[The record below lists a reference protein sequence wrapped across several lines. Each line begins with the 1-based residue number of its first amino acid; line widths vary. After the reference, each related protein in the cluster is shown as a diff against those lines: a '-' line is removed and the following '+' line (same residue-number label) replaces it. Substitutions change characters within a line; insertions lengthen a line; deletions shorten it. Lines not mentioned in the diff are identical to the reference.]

1 MSELVFT
8 ILSSDRLLDAFLF
21 KYERL
26 INEWYEKSQQP
37 AYIERIQGGLIYII
51 RDFAEF
57 QKMVEN
63 SPKTVASLQDTLLE
77 DENTLKYIKSD
88 FFGDVV
94 FPANHKF
101 DFIISNTVF
110 SADRILPLWK
120 TSLESID
127 GQIQFEIVDNYSF
140 RLRFNTL
147 DALIRYLV
155 VIFNLN
161 FTKNK

>member
-1 MSELVFT
+1 MTGVQTCALP
-8 ILSSDRLLDAFLF
+8 IF

-51 RDFAEF
+51 SDFAAF

-63 SPKTVASLQDTLLE
+63 SPKTVTTSKDTILQDE
-77 DENTLKYIKSD
+77 KILKYIRSD
-88 FFGDVV
+88 FFGDAV

-101 DFIISNTVF
+101 DFIISNNVF
-110 SADRILPLWK
+110 PAERILPMWK
-120 TSLESID
+120 TSLEGID
-127 GQIQFEIVDNYSF
+127 AQIEFEIIDNFSF
-140 RLRFNTL
+140 RLRFSTL
-147 DALIRYLV
+147 EALIRYLSI
-155 VIFNLN
+155 IFNLN